1 VDVVGEL
8 PSARFYHSACVSGS
22 NNQFLVVMGGKN
34 ENNICYDDAI
44 WIIDLSKIDDSN
56 QEAKPVEDPKAK
68 KPPPV
73 TNKQIFMLYLY
84 YI

>member
-1 VDVVGEL
+1 
-8 PSARFYHSACVSGS
+8 
-22 NNQFLVVMGGKN
+22 MGGKN

-56 QEAKPVEDPKAK
+56 QEAKAVEDPKAK

-73 TNKQIFMLYLY
+73 TNKQIFILFSIIVLIFQTMAKNNFYFF
-84 YI
+84 